1 MVPEDELVLEVD
13 HIEVKPEAIEA
24 IDYNH
29 LNPNIIYLD
38 QCTEEIVSI
47 IVIKHISVS

>member
-1 MVPEDELVLEVD
+1 MVSEDELVLEED
-13 HIEVKPEAIEA
+13 QIEVKPEA

-29 LNPNIIYLD
+29 LNPKIIYLD

>member
-1 MVPEDELVLEVD
+1 MVPEEELVLEED
-13 HIEVKPEAIEA
+13 HIEVKPEV

-29 LNPNIIYLD
+29 LNPKIIYLD
-38 QCTEEIVSI
+38 QCTEEIVFI